1 MRFLTLGT
9 EPQTYRRACQHLH
22 HTPATVLPARTCCA
36 LLLPPLDLD
45 LPALLRQLRLLLQ
58 LRANPGSLADQPAGR
73 HRCVHV
79 RHWPTGRTSS
89 ISAWISAIELD
100 RTLIVAARSPFRFS
114 AGGSRHPRHPP
125 DPRECAH
132 TSSECSHTRVGVSL
146 VTVTLV
152 GTVPMEPRRGPSE
165 ALRDCLMPTG
175 MTRRARRGGSK
186 VAPGAVHELQREER
200 AASSSKA

>member
-73 HRCVHV
+73 QIACASPAAHSISVNWTGRSSWPRDRRFVTFVFALFGSADRAIRAIWHPRDSTREACRCV
-79 RHWPTGRTSS
+79 
-89 ISAWISAIELD
+89 
-100 RTLIVAARSPFRFS
+100 
-114 AGGSRHPRHPP
+114 
-125 DPRECAH
+125 
-132 TSSECSHTRVGVSL
+132 VSL
-146 VTVTLV
+146 VTDTSERFRDD
-152 GTVPMEPRRGPSE
+152 GTPARAE
-165 ALRDCLMPTG
+165 ALRDCLMPTR
-175 MTRRARRGGSK
+175 MTQRARRGGSK